1 MALKCSSPN
10 HWVWLGLVTGM
21 GLRREDRTV
30 SQTVDC
36 VTPTRK
42 GASFL
47 SSHGVS
53 CVLSLGFFLF
63 VTQSCA
69 ELWFW
74 DRIGCFKPRV
84 QRYSSKLGFFFF
96 FSFVLAT
103 FISLWAKHLTKITQ
117 KSNHLFIYFGSI
129 PAPGFLKVSM
139 CSELAPCPLVK
150 HPDTDMCNYTVHT
163 EVN

>member
-74 DRIGCFKPRV
+74 DRIGYFKPRV

-96 FSFVLAT
+96 FFLCVSHFHITVSKTSDKNNSKEESFILAQ
-103 FISLWAKHLTKITQ
+103 FWPPDSWK
-117 KSNHLFIYFGSI
+117 F
-129 PAPGFLKVSM
+129 PCVVSW
-139 CSELAPCPLVK
+139 LHVR
-150 HPDTDMCNYTVHT
+150 
-163 EVN
+163 